1 MCDLLSEEGT
11 ILVVQIQFYHMIG
24 FLHFDAVQTVETV
37 WTKKLKQKAVSP
49 MISSFLYVDFYNDNF
64 MQAI

>member
-1 MCDLLSEEGT
+1 
-11 ILVVQIQFYHMIG
+11 
-24 FLHFDAVQTVETV
+24 VETV